1 MEVPQQLP
9 AAWEFALSQYAT
21 HLRDERM
28 LADHTVTAYLADA
41 RQLAGFCARFGIVDP
56 AEVEP
61 LVLRRWLAALVNEGY
76 ARASQARKA
85 ASARSLFKLLTG
97 RGLVT
102 SDPAVLLGTPRGGR
116 RLPRV
121 LRPGQVRALLNAPDP
136 TTAVGLRDRALL
148 ELLYAS
154 GARVAEAVG
163 LDVDALDLESATL
176 RVHGKGGKERI
187 LPLGEP
193 ACQALERWL
202 TRGRP
207 TLAATAASAPPAVFL
222 TRRGTR
228 LSARD
233 AHGIVRLA
241 AAAAGLDG
249 VSPHTLR
256 HSYASHLLEGGAD
269 LRSVQELLGHVT
281 LGTTQIYTHLS
292 DAHLRRSYQRAHP
305 RA

>member
-1 MEVPQQLP
+1 MEVPERVP
-9 AAWEFALSQYAT
+9 PAWELALGEYAI

-28 LADHTVTAYLADA
+28 LAAHTVTAYLGDA

-85 ASARSLFKLLTG
+85 ASARSLFRLLTD

-102 SDPAVLLGTPRGGR
+102 SDPAVLLGTPRAGR

-121 LRPGQVRALLNAPDP
+121 LRLWQIRALLNAPDP
-136 TTAVGLRDRALL
+136 ATAVGLRDRALL

-176 RVHGKGGKERI
+176 RLHGKGGKQRI

-193 ACQALERWL
+193 ACQALEHWL

-207 TLAATAASAPPAVFL
+207 TLAVTAASPPPAVFL

-241 AAAAGLDG
+241 AATAGLDG

-256 HSYASHLLEGGAD
+256 HTYATHLLEGGAD
-269 LRSVQELLGHVT
+269 LRSVQELLGHAT
-281 LGTTQIYTHLS
+281 LGTTQVYTHLS